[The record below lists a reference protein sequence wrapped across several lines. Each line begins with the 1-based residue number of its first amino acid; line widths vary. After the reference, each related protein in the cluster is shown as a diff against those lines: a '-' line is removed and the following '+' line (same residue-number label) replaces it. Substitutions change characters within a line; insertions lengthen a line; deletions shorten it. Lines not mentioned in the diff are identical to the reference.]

1 VVELP
6 GVTALLSVGAVL
18 SVIPPVPLEGFDG
31 CISMLFVE
39 VLSVVGATVPDA
51 PLVPG
56 ETGSA
61 AVPEVAGGVVDWVV
75 EGVVVLCVV
84 VLSVL
89 SLQAASVSMAV
100 AEIAAMTSFFISYLL
115 DLDQVTSV
123 GPSETSRS

>member
-1 VVELP
+1 MVELP

-18 SVIPPVPLEGFDG
+18 SVMPPVPLEGFDG
-31 CISMLFVE
+31 CISMLLVE

-61 AVPEVAGGVVDWVV
+61 AVPEVAGGVDCVV

-89 SLQAASVSMAV
+89 SLQAASESMAV

-115 DLDQVTSV
+115 DLDQVNAI
-123 GPSETSRS
+123 GPSEAS